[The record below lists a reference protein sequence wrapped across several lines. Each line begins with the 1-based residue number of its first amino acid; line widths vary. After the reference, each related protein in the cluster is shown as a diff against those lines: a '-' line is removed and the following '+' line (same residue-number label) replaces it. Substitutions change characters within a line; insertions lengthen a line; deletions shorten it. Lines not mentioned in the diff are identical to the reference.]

1 MIHRDV
7 SRVIK
12 TNRNFQNL
20 VKTGADSNLKTAE
33 NIVYCFKILEK
44 IKISKIYVKKL
55 DRILRLLMKIFF
67 IKTSR
72 LNC

>member
-67 IKTSR
+67 YK
-72 LNC
+72 N

>member
-1 MIHRDV
+1 VAKTTMIHRDV
-7 SRVIK
+7 RRVIK

-44 IKISKIYVKKL
+44 IKISKIYVKKTRSNSKVTGE
-55 DRILRLLMKIFF
+55 DFF
-67 IKTSR
+67 NK
-72 LNC
+72 N